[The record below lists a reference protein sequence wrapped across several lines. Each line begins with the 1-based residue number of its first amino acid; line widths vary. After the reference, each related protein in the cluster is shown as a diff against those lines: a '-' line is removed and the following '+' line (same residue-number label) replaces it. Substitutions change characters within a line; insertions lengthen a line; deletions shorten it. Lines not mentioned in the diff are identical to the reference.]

1 MGRCLYPIEISITQT
16 DQASLAAT
24 MTAMPEWFDHQGFD
38 HQGFDHQGFD
48 HQGFDHQ
55 GFDHQGFDHQ
65 GFDHQGF
72 DHQGFELAI
81 FRYIFTA
88 SGILF
93 QVHFRTEAEARA
105 LVVQDRVSSAE
116 G

>member
-1 MGRCLYPIEISITQT
+1 LYPIEISITQT

-24 MTAMPEWFDHQGFD
+24 MTAMPEW
-38 HQGFDHQGFD
+38 
-48 HQGFDHQ
+48 
-55 GFDHQGFDHQ
+55 FDHQGFDHQ

>member
-24 MTAMPEWFDHQGFD
+24 MTAMPEW
-38 HQGFDHQGFD
+38 
-48 HQGFDHQ
+48 FDHQ